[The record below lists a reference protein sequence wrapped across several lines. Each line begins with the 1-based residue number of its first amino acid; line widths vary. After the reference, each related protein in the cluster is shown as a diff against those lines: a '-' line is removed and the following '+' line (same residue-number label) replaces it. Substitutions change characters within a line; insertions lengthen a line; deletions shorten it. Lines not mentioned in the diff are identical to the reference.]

1 MSSEKRKYELRAR
14 ADRQTETRKRIAAV
28 TAELHEEVGPARTTI
43 AEIARRA
50 AVQRL
55 TVYNNFPEERDL
67 FAACQHHFRT
77 RNPPPDLSFAFAS
90 EEPTERLESVLR
102 GLYGWY
108 RRTERMSKNVRRDRE
123 LVPALD
129 ALMRETADAEL
140 DRLTD
145 ALASAFAG
153 GRRPNPVLRAAVA
166 LALDFWTWRRLA
178 TEGLAD
184 RTAARLMAGLV
195 QSAPGSRP
203 GARS

>member
-1 MSSEKRKYELRAR
+1 MDVHRRHESPRRNGVFDEREPAPGVLA
-14 ADRQTETRKRIAAV
+14 AENIAVAKPR
-28 TAELHEEVGPARTTI
+28 EVC
-43 AEIARRA
+43 
-50 AVQRL
+50 
-55 TVYNNFPEERDL
+55 
-67 FAACQHHFRT
+67 ACQHHFRT

-153 GRRPNPVLRAAVA
+153 GRRPNPVVRAAVA